1 MLPYGK
7 VGHICKKWVTLKKNK
22 ILFGKMGHTW
32 KNGSQLEN
40 RIPLGKWVTFEKR
53 DPSLKERV
61 KIRKMGHRK
70 SKSGCMGENQE
81 S

>member
-1 MLPYGK
+1 ME
-7 VGHICKKWVTLKKNK
+7 KWVTSVKSGSHLKNK

-40 RIPLGKWVTFEKR
+40 RIPLGKWVTFEKQ

-61 KIRKMGHRK
+61 KHRKMGAWVKTR
-70 SKSGCMGENQE
+70 NPNR
-81 S
+81 